1 MFAAIADADGVLL
14 ERALIERGCAAH
26 LESLETLADAA
37 DAFAEE
43 RSDRLESE
51 KEENHATS
59 ARSAFRADAL
69 ASADAA
75 LDVERNREI
84 ETSDGD
90 TTVDIARAQ
99 AVPFRER
106 MPPSSPARC
115 ARMPIGGGTPP
126 PRRWRRFR
134 TLYARAKVWKRL
146 RKRLLFLRRNR
157 SRRRFGRRSNPR
169 GASPRRASRTSPRR
183 WSRTWWTPRRRCKRL
198 RANSATGASG
208 TGARAW
214 PSPVSTASPGA
225 HGDTTPASIAI
236 ARARLI
242 GARVRAMVAD
252 ADGAADAVRRA
263 ATMPRRF
270 QTPKTPPRT
279 ISRRSFRTPRRSPRF

>member
-1 MFAAIADADGVLL
+1 MLDFLERTLGERSEESRVFESLETIADADGVLL

-59 ARSAFRADAL
+59 AAGRSARTRWRRRTRRWT
-69 ASADAA
+69 SS
-75 LDVERNREI
+75 
-84 ETSDGD
+84 ETVKSRRQMVIRRS
-90 TTVDIARAQ
+90 TSRAQ

-115 ARMPIGGGTPP
+115 ARMPHSAARTV
-126 PRRWRRFR
+126 RRRGAGRIHSDALR
-134 TLYARAKVWKRL
+134 AAAKVWKRL

-183 WSRTWWTPRRRCKRL
+183 WSRTWWTLRRRCKRL
-198 RANSATGASG
+198 RANSRRRRGRRG
-208 TGARAW
+208 PRARAW
-214 PSPVSTASPGA
+214 PSPASTASPGA

-236 ARARLI
+236 ARAR
-242 GARVRAMVAD
+242 V
-252 ADGAADAVRRA
+252 
-263 ATMPRRF
+263 
-270 QTPKTPPRT
+270 
-279 ISRRSFRTPRRSPRF
+279 